1 MIPAPVVP
9 DRLDV
14 DARVQVLPRAWF
26 LTSCLAAG
34 LATMGS
40 VIGLFASEQF
50 YGQETADLH
59 VASTAQDLV
68 NLFVASPLVLVLSW
82 AARRGSVV
90 AWRCL
95 IGVLAF
101 TAYNYAIYC
110 FSIHFGPL
118 FLTWVAVLGLAVFA
132 FAGALWSLAA
142 SPRVSWGGRYRFPA
156 WFLMAAA
163 GLFAALW
170 LSVIVPDLL
179 AGRGSTAA
187 ATWALPTS
195 PVHVLDL
202 AILLPAAFVAGLLL
216 LRRRDIGAIAAP
228 GALIF
233 LGATALPPMVIPF
246 LLAADQQEPGW
257 ILLVP
262 MSIVILG
269 VAVSLRLLLS
279 GTATPRP
286 QPAEDA

>member
-1 MIPAPVVP
+1 MIPAPVLP
-9 DRLDV
+9 DRIDL
-14 DARVQVLPRAWF
+14 DARVATLPRAWF
-26 LTSCLAAG
+26 ITSCLAAG
-34 LATMGS
+34 LAIVGS
-40 VIGLFASEQF
+40 VIGLFASEQI

-68 NLFVASPLVLVLSW
+68 NLFVVSPLVLVLAF
-82 AARRGSVV
+82 AALRGSVV

-95 IGVLAF
+95 IGLLAF

-132 FAGALWSLAA
+132 FAGVLWSLSA
-142 SPRVSWGGRYRFPA
+142 SSRVSGSGRHRFPA

-163 GLFAALW
+163 GFFAALW
-170 LSVIVPDLL
+170 MSMIVPDLL

-202 AILLPAAFVAGLLL
+202 AILLPAAFLAGLLL

-228 GALIF
+228 GALVF
-233 LGATALPPMVIPF
+233 LGATALPPMVIPSRSPPTSKS
-246 LLAADQQEPGW
+246 LAG
-257 ILLVP
+257 
-262 MSIVILG
+262 S
-269 VAVSLRLLLS
+269 SSRRCRS
-279 GTATPRP
+279 
-286 QPAEDA
+286 